1 MPMDQVIFQKMLVRT
16 IDLLFFC
23 KGYFFNRKPGTRVDP
38 ATQKSTANS
47 FLFPAMAPNDI
58 ETHGGDD
65 VGIFA
70 IGPNAHLFTGVM
82 EQYMIPH
89 KMAYISCVGSGA
101 TLCN

>member
-1 MPMDQVIFQKMLVRT
+1 M
-16 IDLLFFC
+16 
-23 KGYFFNRKPGTRVDP
+23 DP
-38 ATQKSTANS
+38 AAQKSTANS
-47 FLFPAMAPNDI
+47 FLFPAMAPNEL

-101 TLCN
+101 TMCS